1 MLHPNQG
8 PQHLRPGRRAS
19 ALTEKVLVWAAWHA
33 ESEEGDEQATRQARV
48 SNHQHHAG
56 LGLMMTTHPDTEDTS
71 HNTARM
77 QAEDTSHTTA
87 RMQADADAPPP
98 PGAARMLMQD
108 ARRRQHMRLLWSIYE
123 GGFAEQLTML
133 DGTPPPRV
141 RESDGSSL

>member
-1 MLHPNQG
+1 MLPPNQG

-56 LGLMMTTHPDTEDTS
+56 LGLMMTTHPDT
-71 HNTARM
+71 
-77 QAEDTSHTTA
+77 EDTSHTTA

>member
-71 HNTARM
+71 H
-77 QAEDTSHTTA
+77 TTA

>member
-1 MLHPNQG
+1 
-8 PQHLRPGRRAS
+8 
-19 ALTEKVLVWAAWHA
+19 LVWAAWHA

-56 LGLMMTTHPDTEDTS
+56 LGLMMTTHPDT
-71 HNTARM
+71 
-77 QAEDTSHTTA
+77 EDTSHTTA

>member
-1 MLHPNQG
+1 M
-8 PQHLRPGRRAS
+8 
-19 ALTEKVLVWAAWHA
+19 
-33 ESEEGDEQATRQARV
+33 
-48 SNHQHHAG
+48 
-56 LGLMMTTHPDTEDTS
+56 MMTTHPDTEDTS
-71 HNTARM
+71 HTTARM

-133 DGTPPPRV
+133 DGTPPPSEGV
-141 RESDGSSL
+141 RRFIVMIARYHWNSGGQSGAC